1 MNPILFAIPV
11 FLITIL
17 LEAFFAWRKN
27 RMVYDIPDA
36 VTSLHHGVLSQ
47 LTGLMFK
54 IVFIGLYVTVYERY
68 RAAALSETSL
78 WVWLFAMLFYDFCY
92 YWAHRFEHEVGVLW
106 AAHIVH
112 HSSEYY
118 NLSTALRQPSTTWL
132 FTWIFFLPLA
142 VAGVPPEVFI
152 GVGLIDLLYQYWVH
166 TELVGKLGW
175 FDRIFSSP
183 SNHRVH
189 HGKND
194 YCIDKNYGG
203 VFIFWDRMFGT
214 FEEERDDETIMY
226 GIRNPL
232 HSYNPLWGVM
242 HYYHELWQAMQQASG
257 WRAKLGIWIAP
268 PGLWNDAGLAH
279 LETTG
284 MQRFVWHTPA
294 AVRWY
299 VAVQYLL
306 TVPLIMHCIGIG
318 EQLDAM
324 QLTLYLVVLVGTMQ
338 VLGALLNMQRNAYL
352 LELVR
357 TVALG
362 LAFFL
367 SPNWFGYGAP
377 VAVKIATLGTM
388 LGSALWIVMIQ
399 RNQTGTAGTAA

>member
-17 LEAFFAWRKN
+17 FEALLAWRTN
-27 RMVYDIPDA
+27 RVVYDIPDA

-54 IVFIGLYVTVYERY
+54 IVFIGLYVTVFEHY
-68 RAAALSETSL
+68 RSVALSAVSL
-78 WVWLFAMLFYDFCY
+78 WVWIGAMLFYDFCY

-142 VAGVPPEVFI
+142 VIGVPPEVFI

-166 TELVGKLGW
+166 TELVGRLGW

-203 VFIFWDRMFGT
+203 VFIIWDRLFGT
-214 FEEERDDETIMY
+214 FEEERDDETILY

-232 HSYNPLWGVM
+232 HSYNPLWGVL
-242 HYYHELWQAMQQASG
+242 HYYHELWLASRQASG
-257 WRAKLGIWIAP
+257 WRAKLGVWIAP

-279 LETTG
+279 LDTTG
-284 MQRFVWHTPA
+284 MQRFVWHTTP

-306 TVPLIMHCIGIG
+306 TVPLIMHCIGVG
-318 EQLDAM
+318 EQLNAM
-324 QLTLYLVVLVGTMQ
+324 QLTLYIALLVGSMQ
-338 VLGALLNMQRNAYL
+338 VLGALLNMQRHAGL

-362 LAFFL
+362 LVFYL
-367 SPNWFGYGAP
+367 SPDWFGYAALAALK
-377 VAVKIATLGTM
+377 VAVLCTM
-388 LGSALWIVMIQ
+388 LGSALWITMIS
-399 RNQTGTAGTAA
+399 RNQTVAA